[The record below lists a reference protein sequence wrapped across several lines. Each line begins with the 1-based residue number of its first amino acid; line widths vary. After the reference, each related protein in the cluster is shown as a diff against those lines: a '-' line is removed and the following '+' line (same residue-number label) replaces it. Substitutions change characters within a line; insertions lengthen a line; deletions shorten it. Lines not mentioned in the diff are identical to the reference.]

1 MLRLAQ
7 AICILSLAAG
17 QAWGGPLVLT
27 GLSRIGGESRAFFS
41 DGTASGSFSLMPGE
55 DRDGVRLLSVEFR
68 ERWAL
73 VADRT
78 GTNRIVF
85 ATADA
90 SQAAPTGP
98 GYSGGMLPSGR
109 GQRRLPGTPAPNPL
123 PTAAEEP
130 GDVGVGQN
138 SAPSPLAGASEPA
151 AENGSSGSAVSAA
164 TGSPPATPPQPRRA
178 TADELFKSRNGY
190 AAWEDLL
197 RQRRQAEHLAAS
209 PAANENP

>member
-1 MLRLAQ
+1 VLRLAQ
-7 AICILSLAAG
+7 AICILSLALS
-17 QAWGGPLVLT
+17 QAWGGSLVLT

-55 DRDGVRLLSVEFR
+55 DREGVRLLSVEFR

-73 VADRT
+73 VADCT

-85 ATADA
+85 ATAVPA
-90 SQAAPTGP
+90 QVAPTVP
-98 GYSGGMLPSGR
+98 GHPDGMLPPGR
-109 GQRRLPGTPAPNPL
+109 TLHRLPGTAAPNPL

-130 GDVGVGQN
+130 G
-138 SAPSPLAGASEPA
+138 SASMAEISLPPPQAGASEVAP
-151 AENGSSGSAVSAA
+151 ENGNSGSAVSAA
-164 TGSPPATPPQPRRA
+164 TGSPVVTPALPRRA

-197 RQRRQAEHLAAS
+197 RQRHQAELLAAS
-209 PAANENP
+209 PVANENP